1 MNVAATMYLV
11 LKPEMSWN
19 GKNVIGVRPVRMR
32 TGKPKLEKGE
42 FAVKLVLNFD
52 STALEESVP
61 VISLDASSSVSRGT
75 PAPVSAQ
82 TVRA

>member
-1 MNVAATMYLV
+1 MNIPATMYLV
-11 LKPEMSWN
+11 LQPTMSWN
-19 GKNVIGVRPVRMR
+19 GKSVIGVRPVAMR
-32 TGKPKLEKGE
+32 AGKPKLEKGQ

-52 STALEESVP
+52 STALEESIP
-61 VISLDASSSVSRGT
+61 VISLDATGSVSRGT

>member
-1 MNVAATMYLV
+1 MYLI
-11 LKPEMSWN
+11 LKPIMSWN
-19 GKNVIGVRPVRMR
+19 GKHVVGVKGVRM
-32 TGKPKLEKGE
+32 TQGKPALQKGE